1 VGQELWNEEFL
12 TASRQVGDARADE
25 AIRRIFAAGDMREL
39 QDFMGRL
46 VLNSE
51 LPTDLP
57 DELRAFLDETEELPK
72 WHRPDLVRQAEV
84 LFNIHGLVSLVSLVL
99 ASLPECYTMKTG
111 VQILALTGQLGEH
124 TNRRLHQ
131 TAVMV
136 LAVMGKDGLGAHGQG
151 IRQAQKVRLIHAAIR
166 FRILSAIGTP
176 GFPAAAGAGIP
187 RVVEGARRSVVDV
200 IEDDAFTWNN
210 ARDGYPI
217 NQEDLAFT
225 LLTFGYV
232 IPRAMITLG
241 VPLTDDEFESFLH
254 AWNCI
259 GYVMGVDER
268 LMAHTV
274 KDASVLF
281 DRIKARQAGASD
293 AGREL
298 TDALLSVVERK
309 VLNYRVLWPIAPA
322 MLRMLVGSD
331 TATLLGLS
339 SRHSRLVFMLHG
351 AISGVVTEANRIGRK
366 WFRIHPL
373 RRLATK
379 IGRHLVEAVTEATY
393 GKKNVQVQIPPE
405 WL

>member
-1 VGQELWNEEFL
+1 MGQELWTDAFL
-12 TASRQVGDARADE
+12 TASRQVGDDRADQ

-51 LPTDLP
+51 LPSDLP
-57 DELRAFLDETEELPK
+57 AELRAFLDETEALPP
-72 WHRPDLVRQAEV
+72 WHKPELVRQAEG

-111 VQILALTGQLGEH
+111 VQILALTGQLGAH

-136 LAVMGKDGLGAHGQG
+136 LAVMGKDGLGPRGQG

-166 FRILSAIGTP
+166 FRILAAIGTP
-176 GFPAAAGAGIP
+176 GYPAAAGAGVP
-187 RVVEGARRSVVDV
+187 RVIEGARRSVVDV
-200 IEDDAFTWNN
+200 IADDDFSWNN

-241 VPLTDDEFESFLH
+241 VPLTDDQVDAFLH
-254 AWNCI
+254 AWNCV

-274 KDASVLF
+274 TDAAVLF

-298 TDALLSVVERK
+298 TDALLTVVER
-309 VLNYRVLWPIAPA
+309 RVLKFRPVRRLAPA
-322 MLRMLVGSD
+322 LLRMLVGED
-331 TATLLGLS
+331 TAHLLGVR
-339 SRHSRLVFMLHG
+339 SRHTRLVWMLHG
-351 AISGVVTEANRIGRK
+351 AISAVVTEANRIGEA
-366 WFRIHPL
+366 WFHVHPL
-373 RRLATK
+373 KGIATR
-379 IGRHLVEAVTEATY
+379 IGRHLVETVTAATY
-393 GKKNVQVQIPPE
+393 HEKNVQVQIPPE

>member
-1 VGQELWNEEFL
+1 MGQELWTDAFL
-12 TASRQVGDARADE
+12 TASRQVGDDRADE
-25 AIRRIFAAGDMREL
+25 AIRRIFAAGDVREL

-46 VLNSE
+46 VLNNE
-51 LPTDLP
+51 LPADLP
-57 DELRAFLDETEELPK
+57 HELRAFLDETEDLPP
-72 WHRPDLVRQAEV
+72 WHKPELVRQAEI

-136 LAVMGKDGLGAHGQG
+136 LAVMGKDGLGPSGQG

-166 FRILSAIGTP
+166 FRILSAIGTA
-176 GFPAAAGAGIP
+176 GFPSAAGSGIP
-187 RVVEGARRSVVDV
+187 RVIEGARRSVVDV
-200 IEDDAFTWNN
+200 IEGDGFNWNN

-241 VPLTDDEFESFLH
+241 VPLSDDDVDAFLH
-254 AWNCI
+254 AWNCV

-274 KDASVLF
+274 KDAAVLF
-281 DRIKARQAGASD
+281 DRIKARQGGPSD

-298 TDALLSVVERK
+298 TDALLSVVER
-309 VLNYRVLWPIAPA
+309 RVLKFRPVRRLAPA
-322 MLRMLVGSD
+322 LLRMLVGED
-331 TATLLGLS
+331 TARMLGVS
-339 SRHSRLVFMLHG
+339 SRHYRLVWMLHG
-351 AISGVVTEANRIGRK
+351 AISAVISEANRIGETC
-366 WFRIHPL
+366 FHIHPL
-373 RRLATK
+373 KGIATR
-379 IGRHLVEAVTEATY
+379 IGRHLVETVTESTY